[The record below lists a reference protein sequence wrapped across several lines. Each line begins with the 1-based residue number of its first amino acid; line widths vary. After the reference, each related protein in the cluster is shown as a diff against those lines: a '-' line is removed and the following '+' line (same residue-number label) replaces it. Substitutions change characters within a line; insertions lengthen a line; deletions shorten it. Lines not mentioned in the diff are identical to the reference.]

1 MTNPKILASRFQT
14 AALLLALI
22 LFSPFASAWSE
33 PGHRM
38 IGAIAQEKLNAKA
51 ASAVAALLAAEPEPT
66 LAGVSAWA
74 DWIRGTDPEMARSTS
89 TWHYVNF
96 PQSGCAFDAKRDCP
110 GGRCLIA
117 ALRTQLKLLSDIS
130 QPTPVRTQALK
141 WIVHLV
147 GDVHQPLHTGYGF
160 DRGGNDFQVNW
171 LGEGNNLHWVW
182 DRLLL
187 STRGIG
193 EQQHLAL
200 LKKLP
205 EPVDA
210 LKKSN
215 DPARDYALESCKL
228 LRAVPL
234 YPKSRKLKLEYINTF
249 LPIAEKQLLLAG
261 GRLATVLNDALGS
274 DKSQ

>member
-1 MTNPKILASRFQT
+1 MKNLKNLARRFQP
-14 AALLLALI
+14 AAIALVLVLAA
-22 LFSPFASAWSE
+22 PVASAWSE

-51 ASAVAALLAAEPEPT
+51 ASAVTALLAAEPEPT
-66 LAGVSAWA
+66 LAGVSTWA
-74 DWIRGTDPEMARSTS
+74 DRIRASDPEMARTTS

-96 PQSGCAFDAKRDCP
+96 PQSGCAFEAKRDCP

-117 ALRTQLKLLSDIS
+117 ALRAQLKLLGDTA
-130 QPTPVRTQALK
+130 QPKPVRTQALK
-141 WIVHLV
+141 WVVHLV

-182 DRLLL
+182 DKLLL

-205 EPVDA
+205 GQVDS
-210 LKKSN
+210 LKKSS
-215 DPARDYALESCKL
+215 DPALDYALDSCKL
-228 LRAVPL
+228 LRSVPL
-234 YPKSRKLKLEYINTF
+234 YPKSRKLRFEYIDTF
-249 LPIAEKQLLLAG
+249 LPIAEKQVLLAAD
-261 GRLATVLNDALGS
+261 RLALVLNKALG
-274 DKSQ
+274 K

>member
-1 MTNPKILASRFQT
+1 MTNLKNLASRLQP
-14 AALLLALI
+14 AAIALALLFLCA
-22 LFSPFASAWSE
+22 SFASAWSE

-51 ASAVAALLAAEPEPT
+51 ARAVAMLLAAEPEPT

-74 DWIRGTDPEMARSTS
+74 DWVRGNDPEMARTTS
-89 TWHYVNF
+89 NWHYVNF
-96 PQSGCAFDAKRDCP
+96 PQAGCTFEPKRDCP
-110 GGRCLIA
+110 RGGCLVA
-117 ALRTQLKLLSDIS
+117 ALRGQLKLLGDITQS
-130 QPTPVRTQALK
+130 NAARTQALK
-141 WIVHLV
+141 WVVHLV

-160 DRGGNDFQVNW
+160 DKGGNDFQVNW

-187 STRGIG
+187 SSRGIG

-205 EPVDA
+205 KPLDA

-215 DPARDYALESCKL
+215 DPALDYALESCKL

-234 YPKSRKLKLEYINTF
+234 YPKSRKLKLDYIDTF
-249 LPIAEKQLLLAG
+249 LPVAEKQVLLAG
-261 GRLATVLNDALGS
+261 NRLARLLNGVLG
-274 DKSQ
+274 K